1 MINQVQAQS
10 PENKMI
16 QFLGNCLKVAI
27 GCLERFIKFLGNMA
41 YIQTAIYG
49 TVCESG
55 KQPCLQPVPACAL
68 HLALA
73 PGASVALTCKCKSG
87 HNFCHSIVR
96 AFIRLIKNIIRFSFV
111 TLFAKLVLLMG
122 KLGVTGAGVYVSM
135 LCIAFIYPDPPENAL
150 PGAIP
155 IVSRLTAHDARNGMT
170 IRRSH
175 RKR

>member
-1 MINQVQAQS
+1 MQ
-10 PENKMI
+10 
-16 QFLGNCLKVAI
+16 
-27 GCLERFIKFLGNMA
+27 
-41 YIQTAIYG
+41 
-49 TVCESG
+49 
-55 KQPCLQPVPACAL
+55 
-68 HLALA
+68 
-73 PGASVALTCKCKSG
+73 G

-155 IVSRLTAHDARNGMT
+155 IVSRATECQLAALPLIGSGDCRLRWASRASL
-170 IRRSH
+170 R
-175 RKR
+175 

>member
-1 MINQVQAQS
+1 MH
-10 PENKMI
+10 
-16 QFLGNCLKVAI
+16 C
-27 GCLERFIKFLGNMA
+27 
-41 YIQTAIYG
+41 IY
-49 TVCESG
+49 
-55 KQPCLQPVPACAL
+55 
-68 HLALA
+68 LALA
-73 PGASVALTCKCKSG
+73 PGASVALTCKCQSG

-170 IRRSH
+170 IRRSAAH

>member
-41 YIQTAIYG
+41 YIQTAIY
-49 TVCESG
+49 
-55 KQPCLQPVPACAL
+55 
-68 HLALA
+68 
-73 PGASVALTCKCKSG
+73 G

-155 IVSRLTAHDARNGMT
+155 IVSRATIPPAALPLTGSGDCRLRCSSRASLR
-170 IRRSH
+170 
-175 RKR
+175 

>member
-41 YIQTAIYG
+41 YIQTAIY
-49 TVCESG
+49 VS
-55 KQPCLQPVPACAL
+55 AA
-68 HLALA
+68 A
-73 PGASVALTCKCKSG
+73 PFASSFEASRAAAAQG

-175 RKR
+175 RTR

>member
-49 TVCESG
+49 
-55 KQPCLQPVPACAL
+55 
-68 HLALA
+68 
-73 PGASVALTCKCKSG
+73 

-96 AFIRLIKNIIRFSFV
+96 AFIRLIKNIIRFSSV

-155 IVSRLTAHDARNGMT
+155 IVSRAQRNDNSPLC
-170 IRRSH
+170 RSSEASGDCSF
-175 RKR
+175 RYSSRQSLR